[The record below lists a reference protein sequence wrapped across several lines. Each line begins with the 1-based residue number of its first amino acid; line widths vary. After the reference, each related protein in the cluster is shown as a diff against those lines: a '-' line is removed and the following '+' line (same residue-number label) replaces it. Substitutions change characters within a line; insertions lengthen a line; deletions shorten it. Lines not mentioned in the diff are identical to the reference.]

1 MAKLTNYIPE
11 PKEDYDVDNQRQIM
25 ESLNT
30 MKQQL
35 NFSFQ
40 QDLKNEQD
48 AFNYFLSWAYN
59 IKTHLRY

>member
-1 MAKLTNYIPE
+1 MSKITNYIPE
-11 PKEDYDVDNQRQIM
+11 PKEDYDVDNQIQIM

-48 AFNYFLSWAYN
+48 PFNYFMS
-59 IKTHLRY
+59 

>member
-11 PKEDYDVDNQRQIM
+11 PKQEYDVENQRQII
-25 ESLNT
+25 ESVTT

-48 AFNYFLSWAYN
+48 AFNYFLS
-59 IKTHLRY
+59 

>member
-1 MAKLTNYIPE
+1 MAKITNYIPE
-11 PKEDYDVDNQRQIM
+11 PKEEYNVDNQRQIM

-40 QDLKNEQD
+40 QDLKKRTR
-48 AFNYFLSWAYN
+48 YF
-59 IKTHLRY
+59 

>member
-1 MAKLTNYIPE
+1 MAKITNYIPE
-11 PKEDYDVDNQRQIM
+11 PQEKYDVNNQRQIL
-25 ESLNT
+25 ESLDS

-48 AFNYFLSWAYN
+48 AFNYFLS
-59 IKTHLRY
+59 

>member
-1 MAKLTNYIPE
+1 MAKITNYIPE
-11 PKEDYDVDNQRQIM
+11 PKQEYEVENQRQIL

-40 QDLKNEQD
+40 QDLKNEQET
-48 AFNYFLSWAYN
+48 FNYFL
-59 IKTHLRY
+59 T

>member
-1 MAKLTNYIPE
+1 MAKITNYIPE
-11 PKEDYDVDNQRQIM
+11 PKEEYDVDNQRQIM

-59 IKTHLRY
+59 TKMHLRY

>member
-1 MAKLTNYIPE
+1 MAKVTNYIPE
-11 PKEDYDVDNQRQIM
+11 PKQEYDVENQRQII
-25 ESLNT
+25 ESMTT

-48 AFNYFLSWAYN
+48 AFNYFLS
-59 IKTHLRY
+59 